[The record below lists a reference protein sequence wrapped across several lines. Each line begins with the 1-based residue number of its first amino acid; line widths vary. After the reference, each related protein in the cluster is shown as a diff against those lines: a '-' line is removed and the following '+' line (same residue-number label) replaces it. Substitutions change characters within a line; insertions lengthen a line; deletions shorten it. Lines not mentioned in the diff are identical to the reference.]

1 MPGTATSTSAEAP
14 APEPL
19 LDTVRSYETPE
30 GVALEIRLAGPVVRA
45 LAWAIDLAI
54 RLALYLALAFGLALL
69 GGMGTGLI
77 LIGLFVIE
85 WFYPT
90 LFEVWR
96 GATPGKQAMGLCV
109 IHDNGTPLGWSAALI
124 RNLLRAADFF
134 PLLYATGLVCM
145 LLNRDFKRLGDL
157 AAGSLVVYR
166 DAPPK
171 RRQALPA
178 APALPPPRE
187 LGFEER
193 RLLLC
198 FAERSPRLSAE
209 RNREL
214 AGILERLTGQ
224 PGQAGL
230 ERLYGYAN
238 WLAGKR

>member
-14 APEPL
+14 GAELL

-30 GVALEIRLAGPVVRA
+30 GIALEIRLAGPVVRA

-69 GGMGTGLI
+69 GGLGTGLI
-77 LIGLFVIE
+77 LIGLFLIE

-96 GATPGKQAMGLCV
+96 GATPGKQAMGLSV

-166 DAPPK
+166 DEAPK
-171 RRQALPA
+171 RQALPA
-178 APALPPPRE
+178 APALPPPQG
-187 LGFEER
+187 LGFEEQ
-193 RLLLC
+193 RLLLS

-214 AGILERLTGQ
+214 ADILEPLTGQ

>member
-1 MPGTATSTSAEAP
+1 MPGTATFTSAEVP
-14 APEPL
+14 GPEPL

-30 GVALEIRLAGPVVRA
+30 GIALEIRLAGPVVRA
-45 LAWAIDLAI
+45 LAWVIDLAI

-69 GGMGTGLI
+69 GGVGTGLI
-77 LIGLFVIE
+77 LIGLFLIE

-96 GATPGKQAMGLCV
+96 GATPGKQAMGLSV

-145 LLNRDFKRLGDL
+145 LLNRDFKRLGDI
-157 AAGSLVVYR
+157 AAGTLVVYL
-166 DAPPK
+166 DEAPQ
-171 RRQALPA
+171 RQELPA
-178 APALPPPRE
+178 APALAPPRG
-187 LGFEER
+187 LGFEDQ
-193 RLLLC
+193 RLLLA

-214 AGILERLTGQ
+214 AGILEGLTGQ
-224 PGQAGL
+224 SGQAGL